1 VVHPFAGPGDPVRS
15 AARRLYVRSPLAVKT
30 VWRKARLGRYGGAGG
45 RVHLLPDFLII
56 GATRAGTSSLYTYLH
71 RNPLVGKAR
80 RKEIHYFDFNYHRGI
95 DWYRSYFPTV
105 FDKVAA
111 ERDRGGR
118 FVTGESSPY
127 YIFHPLVPARVR
139 ETLPEAKLIALLRNP
154 VDRAYSHYQLQRR
167 NGLEQLSFPKALE
180 QESDRI
186 SGAEDENLMH
196 RDFSYLARG
205 IYAEQLE
212 RWFELF
218 PREQIL
224 VLKSEELFED
234 PHAIVDAASEFLG
247 VPPRRNP
254 RPRPYNAARYP
265 NLDAET
271 RAFLSEYYRE
281 HNRRLYELLGRDF
294 GWN

>member
-1 VVHPFAGPGDPVRS
+1 MKS

-30 VWRKARLGRYGGAGG
+30 VWRKTRLGRYRGAGG

-56 GATRAGTSSLYTYLH
+56 GAKRAGTSSLYTYLR

-80 RKEIHYFDFNYHRGI
+80 RKEIHYFDFNYDRGI
-95 DWYRSYFPTV
+95 DWYRSHFPTV

-139 ETLPEAKLIALLRNP
+139 ETLPNVKLIALLRNP
-154 VDRAYSHYQLQRR
+154 ADRAYSHYQLQRR
-167 NGLEQLSFPKALE
+167 NGLEQLSFQEAIE
-180 QESDRI
+180 RESDRI
-186 SGAEDENLMH
+186 GGSVDENLMH

-205 IYAEQLE
+205 LYVEQLE
-212 RWFELF
+212 RWFEHF

-224 VLKSEELFED
+224 ILKSEDLFED
-234 PHAIVDAASEFLG
+234 PHATIDAASDFLG
-247 VPPRRNP
+247 VPPRRNAKP
-254 RPRPYNAARYP
+254 RAYNAASYRE
-265 NLDAET
+265 LGAET

-281 HNRRLYELLGRDF
+281 PNRRLYELLGRDF
-294 GWN
+294 GWS